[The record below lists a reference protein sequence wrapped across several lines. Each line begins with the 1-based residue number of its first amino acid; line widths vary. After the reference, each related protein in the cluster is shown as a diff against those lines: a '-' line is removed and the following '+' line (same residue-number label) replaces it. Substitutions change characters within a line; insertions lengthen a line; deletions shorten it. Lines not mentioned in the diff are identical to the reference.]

1 MIKLNAMKTKLWYL
15 KNLDMFSHLRD
26 EEMRR
31 VIEKTSSMKEFK
43 RGDVLYLQGTSDRN
57 IYILKKGTV
66 KINKSSQDGRVIT
79 LDILKGGA
87 LFGELGAIENADRDE
102 TAEVIEDCLV
112 CVMTKAHFNELLKM
126 VPGLSMRL
134 NKIIGLRRRKIENKL
149 LDLLYSSVEERL
161 AKTIINLLD
170 DFGIPDGESYKL
182 KVKLTHQDL
191 SELIASTRETTTA
204 TINSLKKD
212 GLIDYEGKYIRII
225 DKEKLERIYNSADF
239 S

>member
-1 MIKLNAMKTKLWYL
+1 MIKLNTMKTKLWYL

-26 EEMRR
+26 EEMHH

-43 RGDVLYLQGTSDRN
+43 RGEILYLQGTSDKN
-57 IYILKKGTV
+57 IYILKKGAV
-66 KINKSSQDGRVIT
+66 KINKLSPEGRVIT
-79 LDILKGGA
+79 LDILKGGT

-102 TAEVIEDCLV
+102 TAEVIEDCLI
-112 CVMTKAHFNELLKM
+112 CIMTKANFDEMLKM
-126 VPGLSMRL
+126 VPGLSIRL

-161 AKTIINLLD
+161 AKTLIHLLD
-170 DFGIPDGESYKL
+170 DFGIPDGSAYIL

-204 TINSLKKD
+204 TLNSLKKD

-225 DKEKLERIYNSADF
+225 DKEKLESIYTRTDSY
-239 S
+239 